1 MFFFEGGISNQPFWV
16 YRQDYHQSKLTV
28 VVNIYSYSIN
38 FLKLIVFIEKS
49 QVKKIDTCNF
59 Q

>member
-16 YRQDYHQSKLTV
+16 YGQDYHQSKLTV
-28 VVNIYSYSIN
+28 VVNIYSYSID
-38 FLKLIVFIEKS
+38 FLKVINVTEKFWE
-49 QVKKIDTCNF
+49 KKIDACNF

>member
-16 YRQDYHQSKLTV
+16 YGQDYHQSKLTV

-38 FLKLIVFIEKS
+38 FLKLITVIEKS
-49 QVKKIDTCNF
+49 QVKKNRYM
-59 Q
+59 